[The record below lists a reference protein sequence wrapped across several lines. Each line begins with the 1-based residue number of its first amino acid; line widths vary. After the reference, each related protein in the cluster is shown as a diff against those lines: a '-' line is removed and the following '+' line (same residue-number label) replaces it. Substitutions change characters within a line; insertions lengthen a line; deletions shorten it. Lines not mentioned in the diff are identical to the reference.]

1 MKIAFLLTM
10 KQNKFA
16 KVSFYIYRRPRA
28 AAKKK
33 KKYSTNYILSKYNI
47 GIVVYDVLPL
57 GTFRLCESALDID

>member
-1 MKIAFLLTM
+1 M

-16 KVSFYIYRRPRA
+16 NVSFYIYRGPRA

-33 KKYSTNYILSKYNI
+33 KNTLPIYILPKYNI